1 MTISQYEIDIANYEP
16 PDYQWCADCGRYKV
30 FRAGSPREW
39 FYSAPRYCMACRP
52 PVHYPMS
59 FQLGGDAFA
68 NMQED
73 NDFAN
78 RFVNVS
84 DGS

>member
-39 FYSAPRYCMACRP
+39 FYSAPRYCLGCRP
-52 PVHYPMS
+52 PVHLPMS
-59 FQLGGDAFA
+59 FQLGGDQAEA
-68 NMQED
+68 MIEIAQL
-73 NDFAN
+73 
-78 RFVNVS
+78 S
-84 DGS
+84 DRHGKH